1 MITSLQQVLKRA
13 LELLSSLIGTYL
25 PPLLAGLTILLAA
38 WGVAV
43 FTRWVLTRIFRGVAV
58 DRFLRQSGIAS
69 LLSRSGRLRATPLV
83 AATVYWAILLIGL
96 LTALSAFDSRLT
108 SRMIEGIV
116 LLFPKLLIAVV
127 ILVAGLWLAQY
138 LSRSTLVWAFN
149 EGLPWP
155 RRLAA
160 AVRVVIVLA
169 AVAIA
174 ADQLDFGRNVLL
186 AAFVMLAGGVALAAG
201 LALGLG
207 GRDVV
212 RHCFE
217 DKEAHSQEQGDQSLW
232 HHL

>member
-1 MITSLQQVLKRA
+1 MITSLQRVLERA
-13 LELLSSLIGTYL
+13 LELLSSLIATYL
-25 PPLLAGLTILLAA
+25 PALLAGLAILLVA
-38 WGVAV
+38 WVTAV
-43 FTRWVLTRIFRGVAV
+43 LARWLLTRIFRGVAV

-83 AATVYWAILLIGL
+83 AAAIYWAILLIGL

-108 SRMIEGIV
+108 SRIIEGIV
-116 LLFPKLLIAVV
+116 LLFPKLLTAAA

-138 LSRSTLVWAFN
+138 LGRSTLVWAFN
-149 EGLPWP
+149 EGLPGP

-169 AVAIA
+169 ALAIA

-186 AAFVMLAGGVALAAG
+186 AAFVLLAGGVVLVAS

-207 GRDVV
+207 GREAV
-212 RHCFE
+212 RRCFE
-217 DKEAHSQEQGDQSLW
+217 DRESPSQQGGERSLW
-232 HHL
+232 DHL

>member
-1 MITSLQQVLKRA
+1 MITSLQRVLERDP
-13 LELLSSLIGTYL
+13 EILSSLIATYL
-25 PPLLAGLTILLAA
+25 PALLAGLAILLVA
-38 WGVAV
+38 WVTAV
-43 FTRWVLTRIFRGVAV
+43 LARWLLTRIFRGVAV

-83 AATVYWAILLIGL
+83 AAAIYWAILLIGL

-108 SRMIEGIV
+108 SRIIEGIV
-116 LLFPKLLIAVV
+116 LLFPKLLTAAA

-138 LSRSTLVWAFN
+138 LGRSTLVWAFN
-149 EGLPWP
+149 EGLPGP

-169 AVAIA
+169 ALAIA

-186 AAFVMLAGGVALAAG
+186 AAFVLLAGGVVLVAS

-207 GRDVV
+207 GREAV
-212 RHCFE
+212 RRCFE
-217 DKEAHSQEQGDQSLW
+217 DRESPSQQGGERSLW
-232 HHL
+232 DHL